1 MKCKSWPGG
10 GGGRTVFV
18 VASSMLFLLQLA
30 RHHSLSNRQLPVR
43 DVCYR
48 SAKKLNI
55 LRMDATKR
63 PLMIPPE
70 FATYAEQHGIF
81 DMYKV
86 GFHLL

>member
-1 MKCKSWPGG
+1 M
-10 GGGRTVFV
+10 GRTL
-18 VASSMLFLLQLA
+18 ALLQRICKA
-30 RHHSLSNRQLPVR
+30 SNSGY
-43 DVCYR
+43 YR

-86 GFHLL
+86 GFHLTDSSRPNA